1 MRDDW
6 TPTSGEQY
14 ANFLIELRGRRRQIK
29 ESLKNEKAPRVRLTQ
44 TQREEILNKTGKKC
58 HICGGTITDR
68 WEADHVLSHS
78 KGGGHSVDN
87 YLAAHPTCNNY
98 RWDYMPEEFQE
109 IMKLGIWMRT
119 QIERNTKIGATAA
132 EKFVRYEANRIS
144 RRKKAKNA

>member
-1 MRDDW
+1 M
-6 TPTSGEQY
+6 T
-14 ANFLIELRGRRRQIK
+14 RRKIK
-29 ESLKNEKAPRVRLTQ
+29 ESLKNEKVPRVRLTQ
-44 TQREEILNKTGKKC
+44 AQREEILNKTGKKC

-119 QIERNTKIGATAA
+119 QVERNTKMGLPL
-132 EKFVRYEANRIS
+132 
-144 RRKKAKNA
+144 RKSLSGMKLIVYLEGKKQRTHKN